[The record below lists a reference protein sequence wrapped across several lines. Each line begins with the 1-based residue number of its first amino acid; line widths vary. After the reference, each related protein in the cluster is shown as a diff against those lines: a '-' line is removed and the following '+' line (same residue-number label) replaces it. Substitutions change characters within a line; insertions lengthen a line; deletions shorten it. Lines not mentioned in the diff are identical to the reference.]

1 MRTPRATDITV
12 ASRLLLSLMKMKHGL
27 TFAALGAL
35 FSVHRTTSSCVFYAV
50 PDLLHAKTEG
60 WLVWFPREVVQETM
74 PPSFKE
80 KYPMCR
86 VIIDCTEVPMEM
98 PPEVSEQENCLS
110 SYKSNFKLKYIVGV
124 APSRFISYVSEVFG
138 GRASATYITAN
149 CGLLDL
155 LEEDDLVL
163 ADKGFPHICYYLEF
177 RKAKARFAMSI
188 SSPKS
193 SGSQQA
199 QSASPKNLVSV
210 QEPPSPIKDSTHEKV
225 EQVPPSVE
233 EEYLAKG
240 PGLCRILVIVA
251 GTLSTLAIL
260 VLLSVLVF
268 LAPKG
273 NVHTTPPP
281 SLCTTF
287 ACIEHAYNLNKGWW
301 RVRRLFR
308 WRVRKLV
315 VSHRQGQFLPPCWRR
330 DNHCCVIGKM
340 FCRVC
345 LRMRLLGRGGSLR
358 MTCRVLGS
366 MTCQGLCTDVCSCI
380 L

>member
-1 MRTPRATDITV
+1 MSRNKREVSGNNQTKRNYVPQSESGDKSTGTVNVHEFSPKAFCGYESLSPGEENGEALKGLTGVLATCFSILLGMLAQMRTPRATDITV

-110 SYKSNFKLKYIVGV
+110 SYKSNFTLKYIVGV

-177 RKAKARFAMSI
+177 RK
-188 SSPKS
+188 
-193 SGSQQA
+193 
-199 QSASPKNLVSV
+199 SASPSV
-210 QEPPSPIKDSTHEKV
+210 GR
-225 EQVPPSVE
+225 E
-233 EEYLAKG
+233 ELG
-240 PGLCRILVIVA
+240 A
-251 GTLSTLAIL
+251 GCWRLPRPWT
-260 VLLSVLVF
+260 
-268 LAPKG
+268 
-273 NVHTTPPP
+273 
-281 SLCTTF
+281 
-287 ACIEHAYNLNKGWW
+287 
-301 RVRRLFR
+301 RVRSLHSHSLEFVEKERITVGFCGSRTKQTQCCFFVAAAQRALAFLFE
-308 WRVRKLV
+308 WLRK
-315 VSHRQGQFLPPCWRR
+315 QGR
-330 DNHCCVIGKM
+330 
-340 FCRVC
+340 
-345 LRMRLLGRGGSLR
+345 
-358 MTCRVLGS
+358 
-366 MTCQGLCTDVCSCI
+366 TDG
-380 L
+380 